1 MRIECVPRE
10 SFRRVSHAPLK
21 GRLIE
26 SPRKLPWRQKEVI
39 RARNFSETSQTW
51 RKFSIKLNDRLKT
64 IGSRPPPRTQ
74 VTVLLQKSNDT
85 RDAKGEG
92 VASAREL

>member
-10 SFRRVSHAPLK
+10 SSRRVSHAPLK

-39 RARNFSETSQTW
+39 RARNFPGTSQTR
-51 RKFSIKLNDRLKT
+51 RKIPNRDRLKM
-64 IGSRPPPRTQ
+64 IGFT
-74 VTVLLQKSNDT
+74 L
-85 RDAKGEG
+85 DAGHCVVKEINNTGALKEG
-92 VASAREL
+92 KVASARKL